1 MTNRKYRRNSD
12 RALAHAM
19 EHLENAKQNISLAE
33 NIIRKAQEDSGEAKR
48 KNDEKNKK

>member
-12 RALAHAM
+12 RALAHAL
-19 EHLENAKQNISLAE
+19 EHLNIAKTNINLCE

-48 KNDEKNKK
+48 KNDETA